1 MEPPI
6 YDLTGGCFFLST
18 FAQSGRAPRRDRVAR
33 REATLP
39 IYPLLEGQKI
49 LGTIC
54 SWAPLGRYGG
64 LEFPYT
70 HICIY
75 YRNVYIYI
83 YCVWLYVYM
92 CKHIHIHMLMHMHI
106 VSTPICNRII
116 LGFQDHQQ
124 QAIQW
129 YRAKG
134 IITTRVAQESK
145 RTEITCQPVADAK
158 SQAMSHELNLHS
170 PS

>member
-1 MEPPI
+1 MENPHLWPNRRI
-6 YDLTGGCFFLST
+6 FFLST

-70 HICIY
+70 I
-75 YRNVYIYI
+75 
-83 YCVWLYVYM
+83 LYT
-92 CKHIHIHMLMHMHI
+92 HMHI
-106 VSTPICNRII
+106 LS
-116 LGFQDHQQ
+116 
-124 QAIQW
+124 
-129 YRAKG
+129 
-134 IITTRVAQESK
+134 
-145 RTEITCQPVADAK
+145 
-158 SQAMSHELNLHS
+158 
-170 PS
+170 